1 MFVANITEEN
11 KYSSMLD
18 KRNNRYYLAW
28 QKGYERFL
36 RIRGKP
42 REIAL
47 GLALGL
53 FVAMSPTMGF
63 QMIIAIFF
71 ATLFKWN
78 KIAAAIAVWLSNPL
92 TAPFIY
98 SLTYFIGAR
107 LLGTASLRAL
117 PKELSFS
124 TIYALLQKAPE
135 IILAMTIGGVIL
147 GIPLAIFGYYFSYT
161 AVQKYQKDI
170 KVKIKTIQT
179 KIMVYFKAELFLS
192 AFMILTPPYTCV
204 NAVLSP
210 NLNSNYIEYHTI

>member
-1 MFVANITEEN
+1 MLKNKNN
-11 KYSSMLD
+11 KYY
-18 KRNNRYYLAW
+18 NTI

-36 RIRGKP
+36 KIRGKP

-71 ATLFKWN
+71 ATLLKWN
-78 KIAAAIAVWLSNPL
+78 KIAAAISVWLTNPI

-98 SLTYFIGAR
+98 SITYLIGAK
-107 LLGTASLRAL
+107 LLGTASLKAL

-135 IILAMTIGGVIL
+135 IILAMTIGGMIIGL
-147 GIPLAIFGYYFSYT
+147 PLAIIGYYFSYS
-161 AVQKYQKDI
+161 ALHKYQKDI
-170 KVKIKTIQT
+170 KGKIKRKKEEKRKIKEEKRMHKKDHGEKDSVTIQQ
-179 KIMVYFKAELFLS
+179 K
-192 AFMILTPPYTCV
+192 
-204 NAVLSP
+204 N
-210 NLNSNYIEYHTI
+210 